1 MGGVVQPRDDPSTQ
15 GISHSNSRNSTADH
29 SRPSSSYENVSES
42 LPSNFNVL
50 LLQTPADAY
59 FFDPNH
65 LEHDPEKIKA
75 WNFSFNQI
83 FHQSYPFPIPFD
95 ELHLLSAGT
104 LLYEDAKA
112 RGKEQIARRMSAL
125 RNNKSSNKDN
135 CLAYD
140 ILNDS
145 IFANVSQS
153 NVMRITDNQALILM
167 PVPSAERLNLH
178 KDFSRMHFLE
188 TLKQGDIVQV
198 LSKSDPCGS
207 SDSMRSGRVEWIGEQ
222 QNRLGRLYG
231 ISSHNDFDSHFPTMS
246 TDFHRSHAPKQ
257 IHYYPPHHVYP
268 PQIPTHEH
276 SIPTKSPISNFD
288 RAAPSRTRVIPIER
302 KDSPKSLSNS
312 NSSFSPASSSHASLQ
327 PYYDREPFESAQ
339 YPRHGTRPNN
349 SFDLLTNDGIP
360 NPRTGGEQFE
370 NDIRNWNGGSSL
382 RRKPSAEPEY
392 SSFGRR
398 DHSDNRSK
406 EDIVR
411 ERRISGPGDQRRSRE
426 DEKSTNRETML
437 RSQSKSRLTASQSRD
452 ISHATISVDDPML
465 AQRVSV
471 GDRCIWSG
479 HPCTVRFIGYLKGH
493 ASIYAGVEFDD
504 KVGKGTGA
512 FEGETVFRTPDGHAG
527 FVILSA
533 LEKLNDVPNS
543 HDSRPPPPYHQVAP
557 SKPEDFL
564 INGLDIG
571 SRVSANY
578 VGAIQSGTV
587 KWIGDSMSD
596 ERDRIMKCAV
606 VQLDSEPPSGWRL
619 ASDDPD
625 LSINF
630 SEPRCVILPYNPQTL
645 KACPTGSGSNGSS
658 GDVEMADVSEPERVD
673 FGNLDSDVQ
682 LTKVYPTRNK
692 EDLIGRMK
700 GIQGHR
706 NSCYLD
712 SMLFAMFSQTTVY
725 DHLLDRIP
733 RSDDVPQ
740 LKELQRILATEI
752 VYPLRKSHYVR
763 ADHVMKVR
771 ELLQSILPNMKGL
784 TTEEKD
790 PEEIINEVFGKIFK
804 APHAV
809 RFIKDNKIDS
819 MHICPIIVE
828 EWSQGIVTTQHL
840 LERHMVAS
848 NVRFAEP
855 PKTLI
860 IQVHFSFPFFY

>member
-1 MGGVVQPRDDPSTQ
+1 
-15 GISHSNSRNSTADH
+15 
-29 SRPSSSYENVSES
+29 
-42 LPSNFNVL
+42 
-50 LLQTPADAY
+50 
-59 FFDPNH
+59 
-65 LEHDPEKIKA
+65 
-75 WNFSFNQI
+75 
-83 FHQSYPFPIPFD
+83 
-95 ELHLLSAGT
+95 
-104 LLYEDAKA
+104 
-112 RGKEQIARRMSAL
+112 
-125 RNNKSSNKDN
+125 
-135 CLAYD
+135 
-140 ILNDS
+140 
-145 IFANVSQS
+145 
-153 NVMRITDNQALILM
+153 
-167 PVPSAERLNLH
+167 
-178 KDFSRMHFLE
+178 
-188 TLKQGDIVQV
+188 
-198 LSKSDPCGS
+198 
-207 SDSMRSGRVEWIGEQ
+207 
-222 QNRLGRLYG
+222 
-231 ISSHNDFDSHFPTMS
+231 MS
-246 TDFHRSHAPKQ
+246 TDFHRSHAPKP
-257 IHYYPPHHVYP
+257 IHYYSPHNVYP
-268 PQIPTHEH
+268 PQI
-276 SIPTKSPISNFD
+276 STKSPISNFD

-327 PYYDREPFESAQ
+327 PYYDR
-339 YPRHGTRPNN
+339 PNN
-349 SFDLLTNDGIP
+349 GFDLLTNDGIP

-382 RRKPSAEPEY
+382 RRRPSAEPEH

-437 RSQSKSRLTASQSRD
+437 RSQSKSRLTASQLRD
-452 ISHATISVDDPML
+452 ISYTTISVDDPML
-465 AQRVSV
+465 TQRVSV

-512 FEGETVFRTPDGHAG
+512 FEGETVFRAPDGHAG

-578 VGAIQSGTV
+578 VGAIRSGTV

-645 KACPTGSGSNGSS
+645 KACPTGSGSNGSN
-658 GDVEMADVSEPERVD
+658 GDVEMADASSNPFSSHHQEPERVD

-692 EDLIGRMK
+692 EDLIGRMR

-804 APHAV
+804 APPAV

-860 IQVHFSFPFFY
+860 IQLPRYGQQKLFDKILPLESINITPLVDRATVKCGFCDSPAVVHCPECYLCNRVFLSEVSYCKSCFHKHIEHKEFADHLPHPYKSSSKKPHNYRMSLTAVLCIETSHYVSFVRTLSGEWVFFDSMADREGYSNGYNVPIVKQCEGISYWLSNDAWKRLRNADEQQVKQIFGRGSTEADPLVCRMLSDSYFCFYEEEPYSPKSMASSSSSNSLLSVFKKNSS